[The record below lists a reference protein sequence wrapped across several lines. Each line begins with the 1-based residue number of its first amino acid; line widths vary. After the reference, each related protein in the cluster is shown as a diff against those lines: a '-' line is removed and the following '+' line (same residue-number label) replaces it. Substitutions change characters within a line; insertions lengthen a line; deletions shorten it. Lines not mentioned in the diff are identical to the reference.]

1 MVRDTNYKIKKTH
14 ELVQTV
20 MHLQEE
26 PVELEKVEDQILEEN
41 YFSPTFED
49 ARPLPQ
55 VIKCDLMELPEPK
68 EEAKVF

>member
-26 PVELEKVEDQILEEN
+26 PIELEKVDDQILEEN

-49 ARPLPQ
+49 PRPLPQ
-55 VIKCDLMELPEPK
+55 VINCDLMELSEPK
-68 EEAKVF
+68 EEEKVF